1 MNAKERLKLLLSYI
15 GLVRRFK
22 PHTLKELDSLVSTIE
37 TSIKDIIDK
46 NLK

>member
-1 MNAKERLKLLLSYI
+1 MNAKERLKLLLGYI
-15 GLVRRFK
+15 DLVRKYK